1 MNELEEIEALN
12 NLIKQGFVVFI
23 KTKYGL
29 KEVVS
34 IEKKNGLIVTKLKNG
49 IEVVEA
55 PKVFMKRTIIITP
68 RSRNAS
74 QIPPVEEI
82 YNYLSTKKGIY
93 YRGRKVT
100 KMTLSGKILVLEL
113 EEGYQTYATPSD
125 ILEYPLY
132 VEGK

>member
-12 NLIKQGFVVFI
+12 NLIKQGFVVFV

-34 IEKKNGLIVTKLKNG
+34 IEKKNGLVITKLKNG

-74 QIPPVEEI
+74 QVPPIEEI

-100 KMTLSGKILVLEL
+100 KMTLSEKVLVLEL
-113 EEGYQTYATPSD
+113 EEGYQAYATPSD
-125 ILEYPLY
+125 MLEYPLY
-132 VEGK
+132 IRGE

>member
-1 MNELEEIEALN
+1 MNELEEIETLN

-29 KEVVS
+29 KEVMS
-34 IEKKNGLIVTKLKNG
+34 IEKKNGLVITKLKNG
-49 IEVVEA
+49 VEVVEA
-55 PKVFMKRTIIITP
+55 PKVFMKRTIIISP
-68 RSRNAS
+68 KSRNPS
-74 QIPPVEEI
+74 QVPPVEEI
-82 YNYLSTKKGIY
+82 YNYLSKKKGVY

-100 KMTLSGKILVLEL
+100 KMTLSGKVLVLEL

-125 ILEYPLY
+125 MLEYPVY